1 MATELNVEGKV
12 KDFGL
17 SPTVKG
23 VLFPEIGKTEEELG
37 KRSTVSGQ
45 V

>member
-1 MATELNVEGKV
+1 MATELNVEKRV

-23 VLFPEIGKTEEELG
+23 VLFPEIEKTEEELG
-37 KRSTVSGQ
+37 KRSSVSGQ